1 MIYLYL
7 FFEFFVIGLF
17 TFGGGYAMIPL
28 IRQVVISRGWM
39 TENLFLD
46 FLAVAES
53 TPGPIAIN
61 MATFVGSTQ
70 AGLLGSIVATI
81 GVVLPSFIII
91 ILIASLLKHLLDNKY
106 VQSFLNGIKPVILGL
121 IISTGITLFA
131 KSIGY
136 NSITSFTYRPE
147 TMIIM
152 IVLVIIYFGYK
163 FTFKKKINS
172 ILFII
177 IAASLGI
184 TTFMI
189 ANLIG

>member
-28 IRQVVISRGWM
+28 VRQVVIERGWM
-39 TENLFLD
+39 SEALFLD

-61 MATFVGSTQ
+61 MATFVGATQ
-70 AGLLGSIVATI
+70 GGVLGSLVATI

-91 ILIASLLKHLLDNKY
+91 ILIASLLKHLLENPY
-106 VQSFLNGIKPVILGL
+106 VKSFLNGIKPVILGL
-121 IISTGITLFA
+121 ILSTGLILLA

-136 NSITSFTYRPE
+136 SAPNHFHYQLE
-147 TMIIM
+147 TIIIM
-152 IVLVIIYFGYK
+152 LVLLTIYFGYK
-163 FTFKKKINS
+163 ILFKKKINS
-172 ILFII
+172 ILFILLS
-177 IAASLGI
+177 ASTGL

-189 ANLIG
+189 SALLS